1 MSDNT
6 NTTNSA
12 EVILEIQDLCK
23 SFGDHEVLKG
33 ISTTIRKGDVLAL
46 IGPSGCGKSTFLRSL
61 NLLEIP
67 TSGHVLFEGTDMTD
81 KSVDI
86 NHVREKIGMVFQQ
99 FNLFPNMTIK
109 ENIMLAPVKL
119 NKMTRE
125 EAEKKAMELLKR
137 IGLSDKADAYPSQ
150 LSGGQKQRIA
160 IVRSLAMNPDIILFD
175 EPTSALDPEIT
186 AGTLKVLREL
196 AQEKMTMVI
205 VTHEIAFARKVADR
219 VIFMDSGVIV
229 EQGKPEDVIDN
240 PDNER
245 TKAFLQKLS

>member
-1 MSDNT
+1 
-6 NTTNSA
+6 
-12 EVILEIQDLCK
+12 
-23 SFGDHEVLKG
+23 
-33 ISTTIRKGDVLAL
+33 
-46 IGPSGCGKSTFLRSL
+46 
-61 NLLEIP
+61 
-67 TSGHVLFEGTDMTD
+67 MTD

-186 AGTLKVLREL
+186 AGILKVLREL

>member
-119 NKMTRE
+119 NKMTKE

-186 AGTLKVLREL
+186 AGILKVLREL